1 MHMYIVIPCIHT
13 MRIFNPSLVESTLPK
28 AIAPY
33 SEMRFSLPKS
43 TKEYVRKCV
52 PHVSTPMYI
61 CKTPALQTHRVCTYT
76 YTRTYMHTHEMVQS
90 SNPISIT
97 AEQFVCIWCV
107 GGPWGLTRYQ
117 APLVCCWSWV
127 HRIKPERPHYSA
139 HWRQGLACATFGLT
153 TR

>member
-1 MHMYIVIPCIHT
+1 MHTYHENLQSVTGGEYFTQGYCTILWNA
-13 MRIFNPSLVESTLPK
+13 IFSTK
-28 AIAPY
+28 INT
-33 SEMRFSLPKS
+33 

-61 CKTPALQTHRVCTYT
+61 CKTHALQTHWVCTYT
-76 YTRTYMHTHEMVQS
+76 YIRTYMHTHDMVQS

-139 HWRQGLACATFGLT
+139 HWRQGLACAAFGLT